1 MQRKPAYSLILAFFS
16 VLSCARVLAFPTS
29 LNVMP
34 TADLVEPGS
43 LRLEFENDGYSRPF
57 SSGCESYWLAQ
68 VGISPRLEAGLD
80 LYHYDGTTEP
90 ALNAKYLLIGEG
102 RYPQAAIGVL
112 DVCRG
117 LKPFW
122 YLVLARDVGLLRLH
136 AGAARSGSS
145 HSALLGAELQIGR
158 GLYLLSDWRS
168 GPEGYAT
175 AGIYWER
182 RGSAVNI
189 AIGFPNTGGDSRLLL
204 VNISRTLSFAH

>member
-1 MQRKPAYSLILAFFS
+1 MQRKPPYSQILAFFS
-16 VLSCARVLAFPTS
+16 VLWCARALAFPTS

-34 TADLVEPGS
+34 TADLVESGS
-43 LRLEFENDGYSRPF
+43 LRLEVENDGYSRLF
-57 SSGCESYWLAQ
+57 ASGCESYLLTQ

-80 LYHYDGTTEP
+80 FYHYNGKTEP
-90 ALNAKYLLIGEG
+90 ALNAKYLLSAEG

-122 YLVLARDVGLLRLH
+122 YLALARDVGPVRLH

-145 HSALLGAELQIGR
+145 HSALLGAELEVGR

-175 AGIYWER
+175 AGIYWEQ
-182 RGSAVNI
+182 RGSAVNV
-189 AIGFPNTGGDSRLLL
+189 AIGFPNATGDSRLVLL
-204 VNISRTLSFAH
+204 NISRTLSFAH